1 MELSNN
7 IVSQFVKITN
17 DDNRKQ
23 PQTTA
28 YGKVVMYNNERYVQ
42 LDGSDLLTPADTTVH
57 VKDDE
62 RVTVTIKGHGAVIDG
77 NLSDISASN
86 DHLIFVENDL
96 ASFKVTTDGMFL
108 TLRDEVDQ
116 RFTDFAVTV
125 DGMFLDVRNEF
136 DQRFTD
142 FSVTVDGMFLEVRN
156 EVKQQF
162 TDFEV
167 TVNGLFLETKNE
179 FDGKL
184 AEFQVTTDGMFVTV
198 QNNINAVDKKITDF
212 KVTTDGMFVTVQ
224 NNINAVDKKI
234 TDFKVTTDGMFVTV
248 GNNIDSHT
256 NLINGLRGDVNW
268 LGEQNTEVHNSISS
282 LSIRAD
288 QIQSAVSGKI
298 GASDVGTIVTQN
310 ATSWGLSIYGKLS
323 GTHYNFDGTNF
334 SIGSSSGG
342 TTAYHAAG
350 YSKWVHSDGSWTQ
363 VDSGGMKWGKG
374 SMTSGYHCL
383 MHAGEYTCNSEATQ
397 TVYLPDEFKGKPFK
411 IVTAV
416 KRIYISSNDYVT
428 NARFPLLSFYAEA
441 LNINHSAGTFQV
453 YASVRAWNRSNINGW
468 GTVIGDGSHAAE
480 AEALKPVVAYWAFV

>member
-136 DQRFTD
+136 NQRFTD
-142 FSVTVDGMFLEVRN
+142 FSITVDGMFLEVRD

-184 AEFQVTTDGMFVTV
+184 AEF
-198 QNNINAVDKKITDF
+198 

-224 NNINAVDKKI
+224 SNIDAVDKKI

-248 GNNIDSHT
+248 GSNIDSHT
-256 NLINGLRGDVNW
+256 NLINGLRTDVNW
-268 LGEQNTEVHNSISS
+268 LGGQNEEVHNLCSS

-288 QIQSAVSGKI
+288 QIQSAVTGKI

-310 ATSWGLSIYGKLS
+310 ATNWNLSINGKLK
-323 GTHYNFDGTNF
+323 GTNYNFDGTNF
-334 SIGSSSGG
+334 TIGSSSGN

-350 YSKWVHSDGSWTQ
+350 YSKWTHSDGSYTR
-363 VDSGGMKWGKG
+363 VDANGLTWSKGGTA
-374 SMTSGYHCL
+374 STYHCL
-383 MHAGEYTCNSEATQ
+383 LYAGEYTCDSES
-397 TVYLPDEFKGKPFK
+397 TVTIQLPSEFIGKNFK
-411 IVTAV
+411 VITAV
-416 KRIYISSNDYVT
+416 KRIYTSNSDHVT
-428 NARFPLLSFYAEA
+428 NAYFPLISFYAEA
-441 LNINHSAGTFQV
+441 LNLNKNTGTFQV
-453 YASVRAWNRSNINGW
+453 YASVRAWNRKSYGSY
-468 GTVIGDGSHAAE
+468 GTIIGDGNWDE
-480 AEALKPVVAYWAFV
+480 KQLVKPVVAYWAFV

>member
-17 DDNRKQ
+17 DDNKKQ

-136 DQRFTD
+136 NQRFTD
-142 FSVTVDGMFLEVRN
+142 FSITVDGMFLEVRD

-167 TVNGLFLETKNE
+167 TVDGMFLETKNE

-184 AEFQVTTDGMFVTV
+184 AEF
-198 QNNINAVDKKITDF
+198 

-224 NNINAVDKKI
+224 SNIDAVDKKI
-234 TDFKVTTDGMFVTV
+234 TDFKLTTEGMFVTV
-248 GNNIDSHT
+248 GDNINSHT
-256 NLINGLRGDVNW
+256 NLINGLRNDVNW
-268 LGEQNTEVHNSISS
+268 LGGQNTEVHDSISS

-363 VDSGGMKWGKG
+363 VDASGMKWGKG
-374 SMTSGYHCL
+374 STTSGYHCL

-411 IVTAV
+411 VVTAV
-416 KRIYISSNDYVT
+416 KRIYISLNDYVT

-441 LNINHSAGTFQV
+441 LNLNHSAGTFQV
-453 YASVRAWNRSNINGW
+453 YASVRAWNRSSINGW
-468 GTVIGDGSHAAE
+468 GTVIGDGSNAAE
-480 AEALKPVVAYWAFV
+480 SEALKPVVAYWAFV